1 MSTSAESTELDLN
14 SAAPCDECRHAAGQM
29 EVRASSADSCALR
42 IAASAIWRQH
52 PEFTAQQVIQSLGTE
67 RPVGYARVC
76 ALLRECHLAAAKHSP
91 VQKQLRW
98 RLDRWTA
105 ARVRVS
111 AIWKRHPEFTARQIM
126 RNLKPQHAVPASFVQ
141 KVMRQCWRASARRSP
156 AQRLTGRRV
165 YSPWRG
171 MSALERRARNMV
183 AARTRSQSG
192 GRR

>member
-1 MSTSAESTELDLN
+1 LALEQSRLGLSLPPTSWGARALPLALIRT
-14 SAAPCDECRHAAGQM
+14 R
-29 EVRASSADSCALR
+29 VR
-42 IAASAIWRQH
+42 AIWRQH
-52 PEFTAQQVIQSLGTE
+52 PEFTAPQVIQSLGSE

-91 VQKQLRW
+91 AQKQLRW

-105 ARVRVS
+105 ARVQVS
-111 AIWKRHPEFTARQIM
+111 AIWKRHPEFTARQVL
-126 RNLKPQHAVPASFVQ
+126 RNLKPGHAVPASFVQ

-171 MSALERRARNMV
+171 MSASERRARNIV
-183 AARTRSQSG
+183 AARTRRRSS